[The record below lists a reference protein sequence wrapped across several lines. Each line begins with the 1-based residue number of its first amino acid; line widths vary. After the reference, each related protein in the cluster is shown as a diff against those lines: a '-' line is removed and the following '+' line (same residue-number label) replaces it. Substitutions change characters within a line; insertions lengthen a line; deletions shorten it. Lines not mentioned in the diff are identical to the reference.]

1 MWSHQAIANTVVS
14 MMTLEKAFGMA
25 LLQERTEAGLSQE
38 ELAHR
43 AGLHTN
49 AVSFLELG
57 KRKPGIQTI
66 FCLSNALGIKPSELM
81 KRVEN
86 LNPKIEGIPPSF

>member
-1 MWSHQAIANTVVS
+1 MWPSQAISHTFVC

-25 LLQERTEAGLSQE
+25 LLQARTEAELSQE

-49 AVSFLELG
+49 AVSFLERG
-57 KRKPGIQTI
+57 ERKPGIQTI
-66 FCLSNALGIKPSELM
+66 FQLSRALGIKTSELM
-81 KRVEN
+81 ERVEN
-86 LNPKIEGIPPSF
+86 LKPKIDGLPPS